1 MKLFHKAMASLMML
15 MLIVLVKNLQIYAIG
30 KSLKECV
37 VLSEMPP
44 TTAHPESPSMINGLI
59 SGGSVQ
65 LEEGGLKVVGDLQV
79 GSLAR
84 EEIGSKLEDLAVT
97 ANANPLKKL
106 QRSGRNCLQV
116 CKPKLSEF

>member
-1 MKLFHKAMASLMML
+1 
-15 MLIVLVKNLQIYAIG
+15 
-30 KSLKECV
+30 
-37 VLSEMPP
+37 
-44 TTAHPESPSMINGLI
+44 MINGII
-59 SGGSVQ
+59 SGGSVH
-65 LEEGGLKVVGDLQV
+65 LEEGGPQVVGDLQV

-84 EEIGSKLEDLAVT
+84 EEIGSNLEDLAVT